1 MHQPPF
7 RLFVLIGFIVAAVNF
22 LNFGASA
29 QNAATAGR
37 AIDFQKNGVK
47 FQIKASIKADGAA
60 PYVKRNDDQTAA
72 LLTVKIRISAHA
84 TESQFFGEVSETF
97 LNFRPS
103 EGSGEILFWQDA
115 RCHQRRGLPKTTVT
129 AIDGSIAGDNGKVS
143 IDARPRH
150 VGLRLPSDEISAGT
164 RLPGG
169 IDKNGSFIA
178 YRSQTRLS
186 RLFVDVKVYVIDC
199 DLAAGTSSITPSE
212 GRPR

>member
-1 MHQPPF
+1 MRQLPF
-7 RLFVLIGFIVAAVNF
+7 RLFVLIGIIVAAVNF

-29 QNAATAGR
+29 QNAVTAGR
-37 AIDFQKNGVK
+37 VIDFQKSGIK
-47 FQIKASIKADGAA
+47 FQIKASIKADAA
-60 PYVKRNDDQTAA
+60 SPYVKRDDDQSAA
-72 LLTVKIRISAHA
+72 SLTVKIRISAHA

-97 LNFRPS
+97 SNFRPY
-103 EGSGEILFWQDA
+103 EGSGEKLFWQDA

-129 AIDGSIAGDNGKVS
+129 AIDGSIVGDNGKVG
-143 IDARPRH
+143 INARPRH
-150 VGLRLPSDEISAGT
+150 VGLHLPSDEISAGT

-169 IDKNGSFIA
+169 TDKNGSFIA

-186 RLFVDVKVYVIDC
+186 RLFVEVKVYVIDC